1 MSELES
7 ETTFFFSLPLLRI
20 PYSSGS
26 LVQSTLLVA
35 DTPPGLLLG
44 LTGEEAGEELE
55 EEDSDPESDPDPEA
69 DSSSDAELSEDLKPY
84 NKHHQYDEYVK
95 KKRRFTRVCQIG

>member
-1 MSELES
+1 M
-7 ETTFFFSLPLLRI
+7 
-20 PYSSGS
+20 
-26 LVQSTLLVA
+26 A

-84 NKHHQYDEYVK
+84 NKHHQYDEYVNK
-95 KKRRFTRVCQIG
+95 KEEVY